1 MLESANYNIIAR
13 KNTDN
18 LFIEVI
24 NKDTN
29 KHYHKK
35 ILTDDITNQYIT
47 SLDELYQL
55 FQVGTNNIKPKNP
68 NNYITIHIIEDEYE
82 DEDNDEDNKNLKL
95 IIKYDMIIK
104 FEIEIILNKVETE
117 DEHHRDENHR
127 DENYRDKTEI
137 VELKKTV
144 SELKKEI
151 FTVKKNLN
159 FMSEIISYLCINN
172 PQYNNYISKN
182 KDKITHLFMLPG
194 NKMNWKLP
202 QNNHSQKP
210 VYIKHIEYNYDFRI
224 EEDLDPNTNTEK
236 LIEYKNLK
244 ELYLNLIPI
253 NLRGDDKIKIEYLHI
268 YKLDGRSYVKEQISN
283 FLDKFE
289 ISTCIN
295 IMYIINI
302 DIILIIH
309 NKYNGKIQIKVFTD
323 GEFINE
329 PRLKNLDNL
338 LII

>member
-35 ILTDDITNQYIT
+35 ILTDDITSQYIT

-151 FTVKKNLN
+151 STVKKNLN
-159 FMSEIISYLCINN
+159 FMSEIISYL
-172 PQYNNYISKN
+172 
-182 KDKITHLFMLPG
+182 L
-194 NKMNWKLP
+194 
-202 QNNHSQKP
+202 
-210 VYIKHIEYNYDFRI
+210 
-224 EEDLDPNTNTEK
+224 
-236 LIEYKNLK
+236 
-244 ELYLNLIPI
+244 
-253 NLRGDDKIKIEYLHI
+253 
-268 YKLDGRSYVKEQISN
+268 
-283 FLDKFE
+283 
-289 ISTCIN
+289 
-295 IMYIINI
+295 
-302 DIILIIH
+302 LIIH
-309 NKYNGKIQIKVFTD
+309 NIITIFQKIKIK
-323 GEFINE
+323 
-329 PRLKNLDNL
+329 
-338 LII
+338 